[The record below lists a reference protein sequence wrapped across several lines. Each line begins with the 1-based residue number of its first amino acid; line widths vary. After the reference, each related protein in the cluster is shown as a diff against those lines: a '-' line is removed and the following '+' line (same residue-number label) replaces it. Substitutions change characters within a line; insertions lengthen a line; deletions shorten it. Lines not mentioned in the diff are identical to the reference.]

1 MLLCAVIYVTIVFL
15 LGLLFYVLVSR
26 CLFEE
31 KNYCFRV
38 SVEKFGS
45 VWFLLWNGRSGNG
58 GSNLASISACKLLYG
73 FWISQALA
81 KRVANGFSDRF
92 GWNVHDDTWNDCPKN
107 SQACFHTNY
116 DKSHSR
122 DNARALRSEAL
133 LEKSCVI
140 STSKRLHC
148 LRAIILLDNRRSS
161 DNGREAAKERKV
173 CCVARQKDREIEKM
187 LARLTLQSVKIDSAF
202 SAYKPIARRYQRE
215 LIKHQ
220 QKASRN
226 CEEKKLAKQ

>member
-1 MLLCAVIYVTIVFL
+1 MLLLFFTRSVFL
-15 LGLLFYVLVSR
+15 CSGFR

-45 VWFLLWNGRSGNG
+45 VWFLLWNRRSGNG
-58 GSNLASISACKLLYG
+58 GSNLASISDCKLFYG
-73 FWISQALA
+73 FWITQALA

-92 GWNVHDDTWNDCPKN
+92 GWNVHGDTWNNCPKN

-122 DNARALRSEAL
+122 DNARALRNEAP

-140 STSKRLHC
+140 SISKRLHC

-161 DNGREAAKERKV
+161 DNGREAEKTKCAALPDKKIAKLKKRCSFNASKCEN
-173 CCVARQKDREIEKM
+173 RQRIF
-187 LARLTLQSVKIDSAF
+187 SV
-202 SAYKPIARRYQRE
+202 
-215 LIKHQ
+215 
-220 QKASRN
+220 
-226 CEEKKLAKQ
+226 